1 VNRFLIVRLGALGD
15 IVHGIP
21 VAAALR
27 NQYPQAHIDWLVD
40 ARYLPLLDLVQCLD
54 RRIPIDPRDLRR
66 GRARRS
72 GFLEIVR
79 ELREAQYDA
88 CIDLQ
93 GLLKSAML
101 ARAVRA
107 GRTIGFPRRHLRE
120 GMARLFYT
128 DAPDPGTARHVID
141 KGLALLAPLGVD
153 DLRVHFP
160 IGIPRTPAVE
170 SVIGRFPGGYAI
182 INPCAAWP
190 NKRWPPERYGAVAS
204 AVRVQFGVPSIVLWG
219 PGEQPLA
226 SAVAAASLGA
236 AEVAPPTSVPDVI
249 GLARHARLMI
259 SGDTGPLHLA
269 AAVGTPIV
277 ALFGPTQPERNGPW
291 SPLDISISR
300 AAQCSCLYERR
311 CRRKTPC
318 IDDIATDEVIDAARL
333 RLDPWLM

>member
-1 VNRFLIVRLGALGD
+1 MNKFLIVRLGALGD
-15 IVHGIP
+15 VIHAIP

-54 RRIPIDPRDLRR
+54 RRIAIDPRDIRR
-66 GRARRS
+66 GRPKRTS
-72 GFLEIVR
+72 FLDTVR
-79 ELREAQYDA
+79 DLRETQYDA

-107 GRTIGFPRRHLRE
+107 RRTVGFPRRHLRE
-120 GMARLFYT
+120 SAARLFYT
-128 DAPDPGTARHVID
+128 DAPDPGAARHVID
-141 KGLALLAPLGVD
+141 KGLALLPSLGVD

-160 IGIPRTPAVE
+160 ISIPRTPAVE
-170 SVIGRFPGGYAI
+170 SVIGRFPNGYAI
-182 INPCAAWP
+182 VNPAAAWP

-204 AVRVQFGVPSIVLWG
+204 AVRVQFGFRSIILWG
-219 PGEQPLA
+219 PGEQSLA

-236 AEVAPPTSVPDVI
+236 AEVAPPTSVPDVV
-249 GLARHARLMI
+249 GLARHAKLMV
-259 SGDTGPLHLA
+259 SGDTGPLHIA
-269 AAVGTPIV
+269 GAVGTPIV

-291 SPLDISISR
+291 SPLDISVSR
-300 AAQCSCLYERR
+300 VGQCLCLYERR

-318 IDDIATDEVIDAARL
+318 IDDIAVDEVVNAAKHRL
-333 RLDPWLM
+333 QTHG